1 MTRSRQLSRSRSH
14 LRRREEGAVMLIV
27 MLVLLTTTAL
37 AVFAIHATTTEVR
50 AAGYDRMSAQAQEIG
65 ESGLAAAHTWVDVFG
80 PDALS
85 DAMAASTRVVG
96 NSYNLPQPFEPP
108 LAANRQGYRL
118 YASDFERVV
127 NATSGG
133 ATAGLQLDGADLGGI
148 NRLYRPELVVDVY
161 DNHQYTGVLAGYRS
175 DGNSELRF
183 LGATYTARGRL
194 RLTDATGTP
203 SDSTDGLR
211 GTHDSASDARAR
223 GVSGP
228 F

>member
-1 MTRSRQLSRSRSH
+1 MTRSTPSTRRSRRH
-14 LRRREEGAVMLIV
+14 EEGAVMLIV

-50 AAGYDRMSAQAQEIG
+50 AAGHDRMGSQAQEIG

-85 DAMAASTRVVG
+85 NAMAASSRVVG
-96 NSYNLPQPFEPP
+96 NTYSLPQPFEPA
-108 LAANRQGYRL
+108 LAADRQGYRL
-118 YASDFERVV
+118 YARDFEAVV

-133 ATAGLQLDGADLGGI
+133 AVASLDLDQADLGGA
-148 NRLYRPELVVDVY
+148 NRLYSPSVVVDVY

-175 DGNSELRF
+175 DGNSLLRF
-183 LGATYTARGRL
+183 LGATYTSRGRL
-194 RLTDATGTP
+194 RLTAADGSLID
-203 SDSTDGLR
+203 SDDGSGR
-211 GTHDSASDARAR
+211 GFYDSSSDARAR